1 MASTERLADERI
13 QRYLGTKE
21 VVTLATLGPD
31 GAPHGMAMW
40 FLHTPDAILMLTVA
54 DLQKVRDLRRDP
66 RVAVVAESVVDG
78 GPRTDTPRGPRRDP
92 RRVTRATRLRRGDPC
107 EVQSAAGAALGRPR
121 HAVQSHHVQDRA
133 QLRPELGARVTAG
146 EAEFLYLT
154 TIGRRSG
161 QLREIEIW
169 FTHHDGRYYLIAEHG
184 DQANW
189 VQNLRA
195 NPQVHIRVAGSSMGG
210 TARVMDGKAER
221 TLCRRIQARSEKK
234 YGWGKGLI
242 VEITPV
248 GEEGADAARRPTA
261 AHEM

>member
-1 MASTERLADERI
+1 
-13 QRYLGTKE
+13 
-21 VVTLATLGPD
+21 
-31 GAPHGMAMW
+31 
-40 FLHTPDAILMLTVA
+40 
-54 DLQKVRDLRRDP
+54 
-66 RVAVVAESVVDG
+66 
-78 GPRTDTPRGPRRDP
+78 
-92 RRVTRATRLRRGDPC
+92 
-107 EVQSAAGAALGRPR
+107 
-121 HAVQSHHVQDRA
+121 
-133 QLRPELGARVTAG
+133 VTAG

-195 NPQVHIRVAGSSMGG
+195 NPQVHIRVAGSSMEGA
-210 TARVMDGKAER
+210 ARVMDAKAER
-221 TLCRRIQARSEKK
+221 TLWRRIQARSEKK